1 MKNGYNTDL
10 KGFKTESGYCP
21 IHKKIDQELTKENHR
36 HEQATLTARYSH
48 QYKVQEIS
56 QNHELNIINKKLGLI
71 GQIIGNSENASKNI
85 TCIICILLLGGAT
98 IISLV
103 IYWGK
108 DDVSF
113 VQAIW
118 NNIMPVITLSL
129 GYLFGKK

>member
-1 MKNGYNTDL
+1 MRETEGNKISEDL
-10 KGFKTESGYCP
+10 LK
-21 IHKKIDQELTKENHR
+21 R
-36 HEQATLTARYSH
+36 
-48 QYKVQEIS
+48 
-56 QNHELNIINKKLGLI
+56 LNIINKKLGLI

>member
-1 MKNGYNTDL
+1 MENGYNTNSEDL
-10 KGFKTESGYCP
+10 KNESGYCST
-21 IHKKIDQELTKENHR
+21 HKNLEQELTKENHR
-36 HEQATLTARYSH
+36 HKQATLEAKYSH

-85 TCIICILLLGGAT
+85 TCIVCILLLVGAT

-103 IYWGK
+103 IYWGR

-129 GYLFGKK
+129 GYLFGRK